1 MSLSRRV
8 ISAALSVVLVTITTV
23 VGAAQERRTITV
35 RSQDYGYY
43 YYRVNTGNR
52 VSLTQQLSRTACEY
66 NRTWGYDYRGVWVDK
81 GCEAEFEVG
90 GGGGGNYNP
99 GSSGSTTSDGRRE
112 IYVYSPNYAY
122 YKYNVNTDNEVE
134 LVRQLSNSPCE
145 RNSSWGYDNN
155 GVWVDR
161 GCSGQFLVGKR
172 PGGGSN
178 AGRNTAIAGA
188 VAGGVILA
196 AILASRSNKDDKA
209 NDEVPDWLVGTFRGY
224 NPTYNTTVELT
235 VYTGGSFTVRAPSMR
250 PVSGSYKN
258 KELVVDDL
266 HFKVVKQGNG
276 IRTTQV
282 GKEDNQVS
290 YVRIY

>member
-1 MSLSRRV
+1 MQSTKRVLAATLSACL
-8 ISAALSVVLVTITTV
+8 IALGSV

-35 RSQDYGYY
+35 RSQDFGYY

-66 NRTWGYDYRGVWVDK
+66 NRTWGYDYRGVWVDN

-90 GGGGGNYNP
+90 GGGSNASSNPSGN
-99 GSSGSTTSDGRRE
+99 TTSDGRRE
-112 IYVYSPNYAY
+112 IYVYSPNYNY
-122 YKYNVNTDNEVE
+122 YKYSVNTDNQVE
-134 LVRQLSNSPCE
+134 LVRQLSNSPCNQ
-145 RNSSWGYDNN
+145 NSTWGYDGN

-172 PGGGSN
+172 PGGSN

-196 AILASRSNKDDKA
+196 AILASRSHNNDKA

-224 NPTYNTTVELT
+224 NPTYDATVELT
-235 VYTGGSFTVRAPSMR
+235 VYSGGSLSVRGPGMK
-250 PVSGSYKN
+250 PISGSYKN
-258 KELVVDDL
+258 KELVVNDL
-266 HFKVVKQGNG
+266 RFTVVKQGNG

-282 GKEDNQVS
+282 GKEGNQVS